1 METPRPKK
9 RLVDRESMIPG
20 KDKEEMLE
28 NLRQSIIGDFNLF
41 HTPFGMKPLVYADYV
56 ASARGVD
63 FVEKYMVNLIL
74 PYYANTHTYTSYVGA
89 QTGSLREEA
98 RHIIKSC
105 LNGTVE
111 DVVLFVGSGSTG
123 AINKMVKIL
132 KDSYWGSING
142 FYGQAENGKFPCLAC
157 GELFETDGPFKRH
170 VSQKHIQNSSNLEDE
185 RPVVFVTVYEHHSNI
200 LPWREAGAD
209 VVIIQDNEVGMLDL
223 DHLKKELK
231 NYASRKHKIG
241 SFSACSNVTGIV
253 TDVIAVADI
262 MKEHGGLVFFDY
274 AGGAP
279 YLVMDV
285 NPKGH
290 SPVDGIFISGHKFI
304 GGPGTPGILCAKR
317 RLLGN
322 SVPTNSG
329 GGTVFLVTKHRH
341 LYVENPEEKE
351 EGGTPDI
358 MGSIRLGLVMH
369 LKDTIGDKFIQDIEF
384 KHYKKTVKRLIEIP
398 NFLLLGNTKAK
409 RIPIFS
415 FMVKHEDKFFHFG
428 YISALLNDLF
438 GVETRGGCACAAPY
452 AHHLMNFPNDIV
464 EQYNDAKIDGN
475 ELFTPGFSR
484 LSINYFFCD
493 YTIDYIVESLRF
505 VCKNAIWF
513 LPLYKFVLGQKTPI
527 FVNSENASKKLFSLK
542 KLHIRYQ
549 KISQIQKKVNPEDLK
564 VYLKIAQRLLD
575 KIKTKV
581 ITKEELRKEFD
592 FTDEIEKLR
601 WFVLPSEASQWAL
614 NRGRVRDPPS
624 STSRMEISIDE
635 DDDDNDKTKFPI
647 IDRRYHKSP
656 VNVSNNSS
664 ISRNKSN
671 ASRMKF
677 KMV

>member
-1 METPRPKK
+1 METSSPKK
-9 RLVDRESMIPG
+9 KLADHERMLPG

-28 NLRQSIIGDFNLF
+28 NLRKSIIGDFFLF

-63 FVEKYMVNLIL
+63 FIEKYMVDLIL
-74 PYYANTHTYTSYVGA
+74 PFYANTHTFTSYVGA

-98 RHIIKSC
+98 RHIIKKC
-105 LNGTVE
+105 LNGTFE

-132 KDSYWGSING
+132 KDSNWGSTNG

-170 VSQKHIQNSSNLEDE
+170 VELKHVHSSSNVQDE

-200 LPWREAGAD
+200 LPWREAGCD
-209 VVIIQDNEVGMLDL
+209 VVIIEDNEVGMLDL
-223 DHLKKELK
+223 EHLKRELRK
-231 NYASRKHKIG
+231 YESRTHKIG

-253 TDVIAVADI
+253 TDVNAVADI
-262 MKEHGGLVFFDY
+262 MKQHGGLVFFDY

-290 SPVDGIFISGHKFI
+290 SPIDGIYISGHKFI
-304 GGPGTPGILCAKR
+304 GGPGTPGILCVKR

-322 SVPTNSG
+322 PVPTNSG

-369 LKDTIGDKFIQDIEF
+369 LKDTIGDQFIQDIEF
-384 KHYKKTVKRLIEIP
+384 KHYKKTMKRLVGIP

-438 GVETRGGCACAAPY
+438 GVESRGGCACAAPY

-464 EQYNDAKIDGN
+464 EKYNDAKIDGN

-484 LSINYFFCD
+484 LSINYFFSEH
-493 YTIDYIVESLRF
+493 TIDYIVESIRF

-527 FVNSENASKKLFSLK
+527 FVNSENASKKPFSLK
-542 KLHIRYQ
+542 KLHIRYDN
-549 KISQIQKKVNPEDLK
+549 ISQIQKKVNPEDLK
-564 VYLKIAQRLLD
+564 VYLKIAQRLLE
-575 KIKTKV
+575 KIKTRV
-581 ITKEELRKEFD
+581 IPKEELRKEFD
-592 FTDEIEKLR
+592 FTEEIENLR
-601 WFVLPSEASQWAL
+601 WFVLPSEASEWAL
-614 NRGRVRDPPS
+614 NRGRVRNPPS
-624 STSRMEISIDE
+624 NTSRLEISVDE
-635 DDDDNDKTKFPI
+635 DDDNEKTKFPI
-647 IDRRYHKSP
+647 IDKRYHKSP
-656 VNVSNNSS
+656 VNVSSNNSS
-664 ISRNKSN
+664 ISRNRSN
-671 ASRMKF
+671 ASRIKY